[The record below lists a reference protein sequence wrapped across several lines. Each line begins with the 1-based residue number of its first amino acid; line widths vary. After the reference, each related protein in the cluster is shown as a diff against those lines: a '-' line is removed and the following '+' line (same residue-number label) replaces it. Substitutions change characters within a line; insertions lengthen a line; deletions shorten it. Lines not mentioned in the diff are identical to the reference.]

1 MESSSSSQHVS
12 NMEGSSSQPDET
24 VDSREIENQD
34 AEDDADGDVIE
45 FLKSLIFSRSI

>member
-12 NMEGSSSQPDET
+12 NMEGSSGQQNESL
-24 VDSREIENQD
+24 DSREVESQD

-45 FLKSLIFSRSI
+45 FFKSLIVSRSI